1 MTTAEVLGVFAAIVG
16 AGGFATIAATVTK
29 YLIDRRK
36 MQGDYDTDLLA
47 KMQQRIDELE
57 ERDRECMDRC
67 TKMAQRIGYLEAI
80 VEASGYKISNNPE
93 HKKDA

>member
-1 MTTAEVLGVFAAIVG
+1 MTTTEAVVAAIVG
-16 AGGFATIAATVTK
+16 AGGFATIAATITK

-36 MQGDYDTDLLA
+36 MLGDYDTDLLA

-57 ERDRECMDRC
+57 ARDRECMERC

-80 VEASGYKISNNPE
+80 VEAAGYKIKINPDQN
-93 HKKDA
+93 KDA